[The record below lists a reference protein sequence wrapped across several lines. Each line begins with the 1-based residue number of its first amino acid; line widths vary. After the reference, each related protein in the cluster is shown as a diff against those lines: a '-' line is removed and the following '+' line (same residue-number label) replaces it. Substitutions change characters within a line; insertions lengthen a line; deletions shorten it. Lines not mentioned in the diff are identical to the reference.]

1 MKKGSSCIEAL
12 RAISHRVSCA
22 FGNEDAHRKSKESDA
37 QADIRALANNLA
49 SSSVY
54 QPTPNRVVPAPPS
67 KGSKSKEIRV
77 HANRSAVVDIYE
89 RGLELAGSTGKVE
102 EYLRAT
108 TWDPLLGYP
117 LDKVDHHE
125 SGLPPTNTIFDE
137 TNENPIELTT
147 DDCFE
152 GEGDIGSAEL

>member
-1 MKKGSSCIEAL
+1 MAKGSGVTVDYIMKKGSSCIEA
-12 RAISHRVSCA
+12 
-22 FGNEDAHRKSKESDA
+22 RKSKESDA

-77 HANRSAVVDIYE
+77 HANRS
-89 RGLELAGSTGKVE
+89 G
-102 EYLRAT
+102 AT

-117 LDKVDHHE
+117 
-125 SGLPPTNTIFDE
+125 
-137 TNENPIELTT
+137 T